1 MSVGARRSLSAVVVS
16 LCVLVGAL
24 ALGSAPALAAAPE
37 VPVTGEASLV
47 TTTTATL
54 NGELGELNPE
64 NALEV
69 GTYEFLY
76 WESATT
82 CEGGETAPVPAG
94 VVLSKEHVSQSLSGL
109 LPGATYTFCLLA
121 RNAAE
126 ETALGAPVTFTTL
139 AAAPTIAS
147 ESVSTVES
155 TEATFNAQIDPN
167 GAETTY
173 HFEYD
178 TTPYTSSAPHGT
190 SITKEG
196 ENTAV
201 DIGPGTSP
209 VSVEVKV
216 KGLTPGATY
225 YYRVVASNAQSPA
238 GGTPGPNKT
247 FTTTT
252 TTTTNSEAC
261 PNEQARSEQPFA
273 LKLPDCRAY
282 EMVSPAQTGG
292 QDATL
297 PRPAWKPRAAVSGE
311 ALTYSSRG
319 SFAEPTGGN
328 VENQYLS
335 RRGPEGWTT
344 QSITPLRDPLQTESR
359 TSYEGDAFTPELT
372 EGIASTNDPLVEGAP
387 GGKKEGENGLYL
399 ADLRSGSYEYVA
411 SVGTE
416 TFAFGVSSDLSRIM
430 LQHSEW
436 IDGSIVPVMV
446 SNEGEAISGTVGEE
460 GPASLAAEKKDLWQ
474 AVSSDG
480 SRVYFTS
487 PETEEEPGVAQLF
500 VRVNVGQPQSPIA
513 LNSGGECTVAAD
525 ACTVEVSA
533 SQRFLHA
540 NPAGIQPTRY
550 WGASADGSKVFFTSN
565 AELTEDAYTGPD
577 GNGANL
583 YEYDLESGK
592 LTDLTGE
599 TTDSTGNG
607 AAVQG
612 VVQISEEGQYVYFV
626 ANGVLTSTANA
637 RGEYAKPGN
646 CEPEGKGVSCNLYV
660 SHEGGPARFIATLAA
675 GDSFDWDGGELWK
688 ANEAGPGVNTAV
700 VNPSGARLAF
710 VSSSELTGY
719 DNQQAAHGACE
730 GEGGLCSEVFLYDA
744 ESQGLVCA
752 SCDPTGARPVGPSSL
767 SAVQHVYGL
776 YRERDLLE
784 DGALFFD
791 SSDALVPHASDGRQ
805 NVYEYEDGHVYAIS
819 NVAGGFESFFM
830 DASASGKD
838 VFFATSDQLLP
849 QDRSDSVVVWDARV
863 DGGFPAPPAAPSC
876 ENADSCKPPVSLQPA
891 AFGAPASASFSG
903 SGNATPPLPS
913 PAVVK
918 PKPKSMTVRCKKNFV
933 KKKIAKKETCVK
945 RKSEKRAKRA
955 SRDRRGK

>member
-282 EMVSPAQTGG
+282 EMVSPVQTGG

-297 PRPAWKPRAAVSGE
+297 PEPEWGPRAAVSGE
-311 ALTYSSRG
+311 ALTYISRG
-319 SFAEPTGGN
+319 SFADPMGGN

-344 QSITPLRDPLQTESR
+344 QSITPLRDPLQGELR
-359 TSYEGDAFTPELT
+359 PSYEGDAFTPELT
-372 EGIASTNDPLVEGAP
+372 EGIASTNDPLVQGAP

-399 ADLRSGSYEYVA
+399 TDLGSGSYEYVA

-416 TFAFGVSSDLSRIM
+416 TFAFGVSSDLSRVM
-430 LQHSEW
+430 LASSEW
-436 IDGSIVPVMV
+436 IDGTLVPVIV
-446 SNEGEAISGTVGEE
+446 NNEGEAISGAVGEE
-460 GPASLAAEKKDLWQ
+460 GAVTGSSEEEKDLWQ

-487 PETEEEPGVAQLF
+487 PNNEEEPGVAQLF
-500 VRVNVGQPQSPIA
+500 VRVNVGQLQSPLA
-513 LNSGGECTVAAD
+513 QPKVGGGECTVAAD
-525 ACTVEVSA
+525 ACTVDVSA

-540 NPAGIQPTRY
+540 NLAGVQPTRY
-550 WGASADGSKVFFTSN
+550 WGASADGSKVFFTSK

-592 LTDLTGE
+592 LNDLTGE

-626 ANGVLTSTANA
+626 AKGALTGS
-637 RGEYAKPGN
+637 RGETLRNGLGA
-646 CEPEGKGVSCNLYV
+646 EPVAEEDNLYV
-660 SHEGGPARFIATLAA
+660 SHEGGKPSFVATLAA
-675 GDSFDWDGGELWK
+675 GDSRDWDGGQLRK
-688 ANEAGPGVNTAV
+688 ALEAGPQVNTAV
-700 VNPSGARLAF
+700 VNPSGTRLAF
-710 VSSSELTGY
+710 VSSSQLKTVNFPQGY
-719 DNQQAAHGACE
+719 DNTDASSGQPDTE
-730 GEGGLCSEVFLYDA
+730 IFLYDA
-744 ESQGLVCA
+744 ETGGLVCA
-752 SCDPTGARPVGPSSL
+752 SCDPTGARPLGPSRLGGSEQ
-767 SAVQHVYGL
+767 VQGL
-776 YRERDLLE
+776 YRKRNLLE

-791 SSDALVPHASDGRQ
+791 SSDALVPHASDDRQ

-830 DASASGKD
+830 DASASGDD

-849 QDRSDSVVVWDARV
+849 QDRSDNVVVWDARI

-876 ENADSCKPPVSLQPA
+876 DNADSCKPPVSLQPA

-918 PKPKSMTVRCKKNFV
+918 PKPQSKTVKCKKNFV
-933 KKKIAKKETCVK
+933 KKKIAKKETCVEK
-945 RKSEKRAKRA
+945 KSEKRAKRA